1 MATYIPVSGRVKNG
15 NSAFAMADNYCH
27 SILFITGE
35 SYLVISE
42 SLQMILFIFG
52 EIVQDSQNYFRPSD
66 RGFST
71 FLKLHDWLNG
81 GKDVMF
87 VIYPPMYHLCHRK
100 AKLSEL
106 RCVQRYY
113 LQMHKTKGQLI
124 NMGTEIN
131 PDYYFQHIHKTTF
144 RLACL
149 PGRGSAH
156 FGRQLSSEM
165 KCLDLKCKCFFPEV
179 SETPL
184 GRLIYSCLL
193 PLQPGYGG
201 WKPLH
206 TGLLFAAISMGCGVR
221 SRILA
226 WLFLPEKTDPSLL
239 NIKEALSNVDYINNL
254 SGNILC
260 SNQYIPLTTLN
271 PVDTNK

>member
-1 MATYIPVSGRVKNG
+1 
-15 NSAFAMADNYCH
+15 
-27 SILFITGE
+27 
-35 SYLVISE
+35 
-42 SLQMILFIFG
+42 
-52 EIVQDSQNYFRPSD
+52 
-66 RGFST
+66 
-71 FLKLHDWLNG
+71 
-81 GKDVMF
+81 
-87 VIYPPMYHLCHRK
+87 
-100 AKLSEL
+100 
-106 RCVQRYY
+106 
-113 LQMHKTKGQLI
+113 
-124 NMGTEIN
+124 
-131 PDYYFQHIHKTTF
+131 
-144 RLACL
+144 
-149 PGRGSAH
+149 
-156 FGRQLSSEM
+156 M

-271 PVDTNK
+271 PVDTNKWRLACACVKFWSCHSIPVKCSLLPKIPNKKPIVVLHLQNRQADF